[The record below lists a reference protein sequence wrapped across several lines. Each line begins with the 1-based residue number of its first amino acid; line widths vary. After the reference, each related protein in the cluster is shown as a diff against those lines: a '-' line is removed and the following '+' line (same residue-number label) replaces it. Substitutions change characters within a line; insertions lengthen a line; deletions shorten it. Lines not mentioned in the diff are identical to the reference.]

1 MDEKDMQ
8 ELSTYLFEEEVKE
21 LKAKL
26 IWGEIEKQYT
36 NQFEKVMAAQ
46 LVEKQKQTKQELLA
60 MMDFALDT
68 RDKEWFMELSRKYN
82 AMSI

>member
-8 ELSTYLFEEEVKE
+8 ELSAYLFEEEVKE
-21 LKAKL
+21 LKARL

-36 NQFEKVMAAQ
+36 NQFEKVMATQ
-46 LVEKQKQTKQELLA
+46 LAERQKQTKQELLT

-68 RDKEWFMELSRKYN
+68 RDKEWFMELQGRLERV
-82 AMSI
+82 

>member
-8 ELSTYLFEEEVKE
+8 EFSAYLFEEEVKE
-21 LKAKL
+21 LKARL

-46 LVEKQKQTKQELLA
+46 LAERQKQTKQELLT

-68 RDKEWFMELSRKYN
+68 RDKEWFMELQGRLEWV
-82 AMSI
+82 

>member
-8 ELSTYLFEEEVKE
+8 EFSAYLFEEEVKE

-46 LVEKQKQTKQELLA
+46 LVERQKQTKQELLA

-68 RDKEWFMELSRKYN
+68 RDEEWIMELSRKYN
-82 AMSI
+82 AMSL

>member
-8 ELSTYLFEEEVKE
+8 ELSAYLFEEEVKE

-46 LVEKQKQTKQELLA
+46 LAERQKQTKQELLA

-68 RDKEWFMELSRKYN
+68 RDKEWFTELQGRLRN
-82 AMSI
+82 F